1 MSSAIRNWSSQ
12 GGSQEMSHNLTR
24 KFFQNPHTWPTNPQ
38 QHRVWNLKS
47 SGKRRSNS
55 GCSGIYSSIEMWT
68 YWLDN
73 KDAEDG
79 ILGTCSIQS
88 PLQAKQPEFGSLTF
102 PSGVDP
108 PSGNWWEDGSKIQ
121 AFFSTELHS
130 MQGPLPCHC
139 AGYRVMVMVVSRGWR
154 VRFRSRS
161 RRCKCSDNL
170 FPTKHCGSHRIQG
183 TSRTKA
189 KRGPGH
195 SHHPSKSSKAPGS
208 CLTSTKNIRYKSNH
222 TKIYG
227 WIILKSILIQNIHE
241 FARFSQ
247 RWYSKNGYHQNA
259 LKDEIFTIPDFLGSL
274 APGCARDLGVVIE
287 TAWSS
292 DELWSSDVHMGVSKN
307 NGTPKSSILIGF
319 SIINHPFWWKKNI
332 AHTHS
337 WKKMHHC
344 LQKCRLSGVWRTIM
358 FISQLQDW
366 FDLITFL
373 IRFQLKEVCEY
384 ASNWYQ
390 VYIYIYTKCQ
400 ADLSFPKSVKDSR
413 HIDETRVQHEQFYG
427 LSILL
432 LLLPF
437 FFNLWNKI
445 RSTVPLAFLNANL
458 PMVF

>member
-1 MSSAIRNWSSQ
+1 MSPQNLEKLYGQNRYGCFLKWSYPQNTRKSHGCWVPPFRETPISQ
-12 GGSQEMSHNLTR
+12 DINNSIKKHTSLQPSETDHLRAARQEMSHNLTR

-47 SGKRRSNS
+47 SGKRRCNS
-55 GCSGIYSSIEMWT
+55 GFSGIYSSIEMWT

-88 PLQAKQPEFGSLTF
+88 PFQAKQPEFGSLTF

-208 CLTSTKNIRYKSNH
+208 YLTSTKNIRYKSNH

-227 WIILKSILIQNIHE
+227 FNPEKHTHPKHSL
-241 FARFSQ
+241 
-247 RWYSKNGYHQNA
+247 
-259 LKDEIFTIPDFLGSL
+259 IFTIFPK
-274 APGCARDLGVVIE
+274 VVLKE
-287 TAWSS
+287 W
-292 DELWSSDVHMGVSKN
+292 L
-307 NGTPKSSILIGF
+307 P
-319 SIINHPFWWKKNI
+319 P
-332 AHTHS
+332 
-337 WKKMHHC
+337 KMH
-344 LQKCRLSGVWRTIM
+344 
-358 FISQLQDW
+358 
-366 FDLITFL
+366 
-373 IRFQLKEVCEY
+373 
-384 ASNWYQ
+384 
-390 VYIYIYTKCQ
+390 
-400 ADLSFPKSVKDSR
+400 
-413 HIDETRVQHEQFYG
+413 
-427 LSILL
+427 
-432 LLLPF
+432 
-437 FFNLWNKI
+437 
-445 RSTVPLAFLNANL
+445 
-458 PMVF
+458 

>member
-1 MSSAIRNWSSQ
+1 
-12 GGSQEMSHNLTR
+12 
-24 KFFQNPHTWPTNPQ
+24 
-38 QHRVWNLKS
+38 
-47 SGKRRSNS
+47 
-55 GCSGIYSSIEMWT
+55 MWT

-170 FPTKHCGSHRIQG
+170 FPIKHCGSHRIQG

-241 FARFSQ
+241 FSRFSQ
-247 RWYSKNGYHQNA
+247 RWYSKNGYHQ
-259 LKDEIFTIPDFLGSL
+259 KCTKRWIFHHSRGTS
-274 APGCARDLGVVIE
+274 APLHQDAPVTSGVVIE
-287 TAWSS
+287 T
-292 DELWSSDVHMGVSKN
+292 ELWSSDVH
-307 NGTPKSSILIGF
+307 
-319 SIINHPFWWKKNI
+319 I
-332 AHTHS
+332 AS
-337 WKKMHHC
+337 D
-344 LQKCRLSGVWRTIM
+344 QQNV
-358 FISQLQDW
+358 
-366 FDLITFL
+366 L
-373 IRFQLKEVCEY
+373 IRNHDEKKTWLILGK
-384 ASNWYQ
+384 
-390 VYIYIYTKCQ
+390 KC
-400 ADLSFPKSVKDSR
+400 
-413 HIDETRVQHEQFYG
+413 I
-427 LSILL
+427 I
-432 LLLPF
+432 
-437 FFNLWNKI
+437 
-445 RSTVPLAFLNANL
+445 
-458 PMVF
+458 VFRNVGF